1 MRTFDDML
9 FTFLLFGTWFVI
21 ALFWARQP
29 RLPKDV
35 TLFVVMLMSM
45 IETILFTIATM
56 TLRLVSFPEQPE
68 MFVNHL
74 LLRNVL
80 RPTMYLFAVSAWF
93 LSDARWK
100 RWSGCAAVVLG
111 RMLLTWTVERLGIL
125 KFEKIGYGHLVLGD
139 IALVALSVLAACAFV
154 RYTRG
159 ERGALA

>member
-1 MRTFDDML
+1 MRPFDDML

-35 TLFVVMLMSM
+35 TLFVVMLMST

-56 TLRLVSFPEQPE
+56 TLRLVSFPDEPE
-68 MFVNHL
+68 MFVHHL

-100 RWSGCAAVVLG
+100 RWLGCAAVVAG
-111 RMLLTWTVERLGIL
+111 RLLLSWGTERLGIL
-125 KFEKIGYGHLVLGD
+125 KLEKIGYAHLFLGD
-139 IALVALSVLAACAFV
+139 ILLVALSVLAAYAFV
-154 RYTRG
+154 RYTRA